1 LIQLAL
7 RRLLAA
13 VVVAFC
19 VATFAFFALH
29 AAPGGPF
36 DSERQLRPE
45 VKQNIERAYHL
56 DRPLGAQYLEYL
68 DAVVHG
74 DLGSS
79 MRRPTRVADIIAAGF
94 PVSLELGAWALAFAL
109 VAGIAL
115 GVTAAAGRDG
125 PLDHAARAIALLG
138 VSIPVFVVGPLLINT
153 VALRWGALPA
163 ARWDSASSRVLP
175 AITLGLAYLGVIAR
189 LVRSGTLESVSQD
202 FVRTARAKGLGETAV
217 FLKHALR
224 PALLPV
230 VTYLGPAAAGI
241 VTGSIVVETLFQ
253 VPGLG
258 VSLLHAV
265 GDRDYPVLCGILVFY
280 SFVVVAA
287 NLAVDIAVG
296 LLDPRTRA

>member
-1 LIQLAL
+1 MIQLVV

-45 VKQNIERAYHL
+45 LKQAIERAYRL

-68 DAVVHG
+68 DALVHG
-74 DLGSS
+74 DLGTS
-79 MRRPTRVADIIAAGF
+79 MLRPTRVADIIAAGF

-109 VAGIAL
+109 AAGVAL
-115 GVTAAAGRDG
+115 GVAAAAGRDG
-125 PLDHAARAIALLG
+125 PIDHAARGLALLG

-153 VALRWGALPA
+153 VALRWGLLPA
-163 ARWDSASSRVLP
+163 ARWDQASSRVLP
-175 AITLGLAYLGVIAR
+175 ALTLGLAYLGVIAR
-189 LVRSGTLESVSQD
+189 LVRSGTLESASQD
-202 FVRTARAKGLGETAV
+202 FVRTARAKGLGEAAV

-230 VTYLGPAAAGI
+230 VTYLGPAAAGV
-241 VTGSIVVETLFQ
+241 VTGSIVVETIFQ

-280 SFVVVAA
+280 SLIVVAA
-287 NLAVDIAVG
+287 NLAVDIVVG
-296 LLDPRTRA
+296 LLDPRIRT